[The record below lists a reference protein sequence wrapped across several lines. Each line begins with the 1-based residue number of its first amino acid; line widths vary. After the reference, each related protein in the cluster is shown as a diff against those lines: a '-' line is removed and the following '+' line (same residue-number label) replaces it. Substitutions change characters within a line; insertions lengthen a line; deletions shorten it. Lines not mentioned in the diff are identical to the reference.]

1 MTATFKD
8 GTQHTATVLVGA
20 EGAHS
25 PTREYLLGPVE
36 GKLLDSPFVNSMLVS
51 TLPADR
57 ARDLLDQ
64 HHRICALYHPN
75 GTFMWMGGK
84 CFLPLHPLEG
94 EEGKKNQANPSSA
107 ITVHDAN
114 GKQDPSEIEFVFM
127 CGWKHEGPLDF
138 LSDSKTIIRDIK
150 RRAQP
155 FAQPFRAIAE
165 GIDENRKA
173 WSNYL
178 PYWPTRS
185 WDDSPA
191 RGKVT
196 LAGDAAHPM
205 TPRKYREGF
214 AASSFLPPPLPL
226 TPA

>member
-1 MTATFKD
+1 
-8 GTQHTATVLVGA
+8 
-20 EGAHS
+20 
-25 PTREYLLGPVE
+25 
-36 GKLLDSPFVNSMLVS
+36 
-51 TLPADR
+51 
-57 ARDLLDQ
+57 
-64 HHRICALYHPN
+64 
-75 GTFMWMGGK
+75 
-84 CFLPLHPLEG
+84 
-94 EEGKKNQANPSSA
+94 
-107 ITVHDAN
+107 
-114 GKQDPSEIEFVFM
+114 M

-205 TPRKYREGF
+205 TPRECAGF
-214 AASSFLPPPLPL
+214 FLFLFFFPL
-226 TPA
+226 